1 MAPSDEHRMVFD
13 IRGRRR
19 HVVKFVYA
27 ILAILMAASLFL
39 VVGPV
44 NLGSLFGGSEGASN
58 PALPFEEQAEGI
70 ERRIVKE
77 PENANLYASL
87 AQARILAGNQSV
99 QETETQLVQ
108 TVESRAQYEKASEA
122 WSKYLKATNE
132 PRPNTAAQMATT
144 LFTLATVS
152 RSIPEAQANI
162 KAATEA
168 QEIYAEQQPTLNS
181 LTNLSYYQLFNG
193 EQKQAHATSAEAE
206 PKAGNKFEREQ
217 VGNLFEEKEKL
228 ANLFASEVKKTE
240 KEAKEGKKNGA
251 NPEAFESSLGGSA
264 LTE

>member
-1 MAPSDEHRMVFD
+1 MASGENRMVFD

-44 NLGSLFGGSEGASN
+44 NLASLFGGSSGTSN
-58 PALPFEEQAEGI
+58 PAQPLEEQAERI
-70 ERRIVKE
+70 ERRIAKE
-77 PENANLYASL
+77 PENADLLASL
-87 AQARILAGNQSV
+87 ARTRLQAGNQYV
-99 QETETQLVQ
+99 EETETQLLQ

-132 PRPNTAAQMATT
+132 PSPNTAQQMATT
-144 LFTLATVS
+144 LFTLATIS

-168 QEIYAEQQPTLNS
+168 QEIYAEAQPTLNS
-181 LTNLSYYQLFNG
+181 LTNLSYYLLFNG
-193 EQKQAHATSAEAE
+193 EAKKAEEVSNEAE
-206 PKAGNKFEREQ
+206 PKAGSKFEREQ
-217 VGNLFEEKEKL
+217 VGNLFEEKQKL
-228 ANLFASEVKKTE
+228 ANLFTAEVKKSE

-251 NPEAFESSLGGSA
+251 NPEGFESSLGGSP